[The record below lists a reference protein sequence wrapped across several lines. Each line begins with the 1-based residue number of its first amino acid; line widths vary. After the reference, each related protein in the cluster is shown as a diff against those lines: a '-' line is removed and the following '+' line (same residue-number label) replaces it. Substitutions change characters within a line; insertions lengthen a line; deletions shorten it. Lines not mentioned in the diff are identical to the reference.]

1 MESVGG
7 AERRGI
13 WKKMK
18 DGILRLI
25 FGHFFDTIHVA
36 QPLSLITRHTSF
48 KIMTVK
54 AIKTHKITTE
64 DKNILDIIDRYIT
77 TLSEGA
83 ILIVTSKIVAICEGS
98 VTPIDSISKEE
109 LVICQADKYLSKET
123 NTFGLIVT
131 IKDSIL
137 AVNAG
142 IDESNIEN
150 QYVLWPKNA
159 QGSANTIQ
167 HHLKEKFGLKNV
179 GVVITDSKTTPLR
192 WGVNGIS
199 IAYSG
204 FSAINDL
211 IGTPDIFGRKMKMTN
226 VNVVDGIAVA
236 AALVMG
242 EGSEQT
248 PLGVVTDVP
257 FVEFQDHDPTEEE
270 LKQLEIDP
278 ATDVYGTLLTSAPW
292 QKGKKS

>member
-1 MESVGG
+1 M
-7 AERRGI
+7 
-13 WKKMK
+13 
-18 DGILRLI
+18 
-25 FGHFFDTIHVA
+25 TI
-36 QPLSLITRHTSF
+36 
-48 KIMTVK
+48 K
-54 AIKTHKITTE
+54 AIKTHKITVQDT
-64 DKNILDIIDRYIT
+64 NILEIIDTYVP
-77 TLSEGA
+77 TLSEGS
-83 ILIVTSKIVAICEGS
+83 ILVVTSKIVAICEGS
-98 VTPIDSISKEE
+98 VTPLDSVSKEE
-109 LVICQADKYLSKET
+109 LVISQADKYLAKET

-131 IKDSIL
+131 IKDNIL

-142 IDESNIEN
+142 IDESNIEGH
-150 QYVLWPKNA
+150 YVLWPQNA
-159 QGSANTIQ
+159 QKSANTIR

-179 GVVITDSKTTPLR
+179 GVIITDSKTTPLR

-211 IGTPDIFGRKMKMTN
+211 IGKPDIFGRIMKMTN
-226 VNVVDGIAVA
+226 VNVVDGIAVS

-248 PLGVVTDVP
+248 PMAIVTDVP
-257 FVEFQDHDPTEEE
+257 FVEFKDHDPTEKE

-278 ATDVYGTLLTSAPW
+278 ATDVYGTILTSAPW